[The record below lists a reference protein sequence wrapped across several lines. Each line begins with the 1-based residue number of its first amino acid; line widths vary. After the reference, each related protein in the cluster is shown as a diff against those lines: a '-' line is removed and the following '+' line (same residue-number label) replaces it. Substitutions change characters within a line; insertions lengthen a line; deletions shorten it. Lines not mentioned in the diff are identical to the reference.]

1 VTAKA
6 CSFAGGRC
14 VVCGAPKINARQ
26 LCGSWRPPGLGDR
39 LAAALEAI
47 GITKARVSAAL
58 GVKDCGC
65 GERQDALN
73 ALGRKILGI
82 GVTQSDV
89 SLDPPAGGS

>member
-1 VTAKA
+1 MTPKA

-14 VVCGAPKINARQ
+14 VACGAPKINAQQ

-39 LAAALEAI
+39 LASALESI

-65 GERQDALN
+65 SKRQSALN
-73 ALGRKILGI
+73 ALGRKLGI
-82 GVTQSDV
+82 GVTQSDG
-89 SLDPPAGGS
+89 SSAPPAGGS